1 MKKKKKKI
9 KDLWCKKVD
18 ECCLGVETSQ
28 AATRNNSGLLSRLMP

>member
-18 ECCLGVETSQ
+18 ECCLESKP
-28 AATRNNSGLLSRLMP
+28 ARLQLAMILVF